1 MTALRGW
8 VDPGSGSSVRA
19 VLLTV
24 GFGLLVGLGLALRP
38 GLGAV
43 ALGGGLLALAALR
56 WPPLLVALMFTG
68 ILFDRIG
75 LTGVKLADFPVTAS
89 KLTVLGSLGLWVL
102 HAALYRTSPV
112 RGHRVLTTMAVVVLS
127 TGLSIAWS
135 GTMKVGKF
143 TLFGLGMMTVLVG
156 LVYAVLTE
164 RSLQPLLR
172 IFGLVFSVVLAFA
185 LLGGG
190 GGSGEAARASG
201 TMGDPNEWA
210 AMVLLVVPFLLGG
223 LARDPHPLI
232 RPLRMGLFLMTP
244 LAVLQSESRSALLVF
259 ALVLP
264 GLLFL
269 LRERR
274 GELGLCAAAGVV
286 AAPLVVDL
294 STAFARFER
303 LLRVLG
309 GDHLGQDGSISER
322 TELLRQGRELFL
334 EHWLL
339 GAGPGNFS
347 RATGFIGENGKLRP
361 AHNTYLEV
369 ASEQGVVGLVPFA
382 VCMVTVAV
390 TLITAYRRAPTLE
403 DRSRVGG
410 AIVGLA
416 AFALM
421 AATLGLLTFS
431 MAYLLLGLALAF
443 VTQAERA
450 PGAAS
455 P

>member
-294 STAFARFER
+294 STAFA
-303 LLRVLG
+303 
-309 GDHLGQDGSISER
+309 HLGQDGSISER